1 MFTCIR
7 RCALQ
12 WVTYSIVPC
21 TSNGQCTMRIEAVG
35 TFRNTHCEKWFLD
48 THLSPRTM
56 FLFVDWLKLPGE
68 NCLSNLTVCPNAW
81 CLPFTTHQSPRL
93 SPLFIHIGCYLNNVG
108 IEKEPNKQ
116 QNDNHTKTT
125 RGHMPTHHI
134 SVIRS
139 PPLPTTQQLSTGT
152 AHTHTHADLHTS
164 GRNSLSHTH
173 TRMRTHTY
181 KHSLIAHTLSLLRW
195 QEWHD
200 GDLI

>member
-116 QNDNHTKTT
+116 QNDNHTKNHP
-125 RGHMPTHHI
+125 RAHANASHQCH
-134 SVIRS
+134 
-139 PPLPTTQQLSTGT
+139 PLPSSPHDTAALDRYST
-152 AHTHTHADLHTS
+152 
-164 GRNSLSHTH
+164 HTH
-173 TRMRTHTY
+173 TRRLTHIWEKLTLTHT
-181 KHSLIAHTLSLLRW
+181 HSHAHT
-195 QEWHD
+195 H
-200 GDLI
+200 I